1 MTFPNCN
8 IKTSE
13 IIKQIF
19 KREKSKETETN
30 NLNIN
35 FKKYR

>member
-19 KREKSKETETN
+19 KRENKV
-30 NLNIN
+30 
-35 FKKYR
+35 KKHKQLT